1 MPAGRHDY
9 TIARDVRVPMRDGVE
24 LLTDLYAPVSKSR
37 GTLLMRTPYGRTGLI
52 TLITARYFAT
62 QGFRVVNQS
71 CRGTSGSGGRF
82 EPFRPDIDDGA
93 DTVAWLRQQV
103 WFDGRFALYGASYLG
118 ATGWALMTDPP
129 PELVT
134 AVIAVAAHDNHWVV
148 HGAGAFSLEQILAL
162 LDGFEHLDDGV
173 VRGLPRFVTA
183 SRRLK
188 PGFEELPLVRAQDT
202 VLAGSTMPYREW
214 LTSPDADDPVWRPM
228 RLGQALERVNV
239 PVLLQEGWQDRFV
252 DQMIEQYE
260 ILRDRGVDVG
270 LTIGPWTHV
279 EAATKG
285 WGSMMEEALDWLA
298 EHLAGTG
305 IRRRP
310 HPVRIFIGGF
320 REWRDLPDWP
330 PPTDDQILYL
340 QPDGGL
346 AATEPPAAGGTST
359 FTYDPADPTPAI
371 GGRVIN
377 PTIGGYRD
385 NRLLEDTRRRP
396 DVHHSA
402 ADRTVGGDREP
413 GGRARAPHRQSVRRS
428 VPPPV

>member
-9 TIARDVRVPMRDGVE
+9 TIARDVRVPMRDGVK

-62 QGFRVVNQS
+62 HGFRVVNQS
-71 CRGTSGSGGRF
+71 CRGTSGSDGRF

-162 LDGFEHLDDGV
+162 LDGFEHLEDGV

-214 LTSPDADDPVWRPM
+214 LTSPNADDPVWRPM
-228 RLGQALERVNV
+228 RLGQALERVQV
-239 PVLLQEGWQDRFV
+239 PILLQEGWQDRFV

-279 EAATKG
+279 EFVTKG
-285 WGSMMEEALDWLA
+285 WGVVMHEALDWLA
-298 EHLAGTG
+298 EHLTETS
-305 IRRRP
+305 IRQRP
-310 HPVRIFIGGF
+310 SPVRIFVSGVQ
-320 REWRDLPDWP
+320 EWRNLPDWP
-330 PPTDDQILYL
+330 PPAEDHVLYL
-340 QPDGGL
+340 QPRWR
-346 AATEPPAAGGTST
+346 ARRH
-359 FTYDPADPTPAI
+359 PADVRRRSLDFHLRSRGSHT
-371 GGRVIN
+371 GGRRASDQS
-377 PTIGGYRD
+377 GDR
-385 NRLLEDTRRRP
+385 RLPRQPVARGPRRRP
-396 DVHHSA
+396 DVHQLT
-402 ADRTVGGDREP
+402 R
-413 GGRARAPHRQSVRRS
+413 
-428 VPPPV
+428 